1 MANDLE
7 RTAFGSASSADPER
21 VCFSNEIGIDFPFV
35 PAVVSRVRDA
45 FLASAGGASTGSA
58 APIKASI
65 SLSMRE
71 ALRGR
76 DVVLTL
82 PLRRT
87 CAACGGRGE
96 VWNDACVECCGLG
109 DALDQHDIHV
119 AVPAGVRDGTR
130 VRLTVSSRQTLVTHV
145 DLLIS
150 VT

>member
-7 RTAFGSASSADPER
+7 RLAPRTAPSTDPER
-21 VCFSNEIGIDFPFV
+21 VCFSDEIGIDFPSV

-45 FLASAGGASTGSA
+45 FLASAASERPFEA
-58 APIKASI
+58 HIA
-65 SLSMRE
+65 LSMRE
-71 ALRGR
+71 ALGGR
-76 DVVLTL
+76 DVVVRL

-96 VWNDACVECCGLG
+96 VWNDACVACSGVG
-109 DALDQHDIHV
+109 DALDHHDVHV

-130 VRLTVSSRQTLVTHV
+130 VRLTVSARQAVATQV
-145 DLLIS
+145 DLVIS

>member
-7 RTAFGSASSADPER
+7 RTAFGTAASSPSER
-21 VCFSNEIGIDFPFV
+21 ICFSDEIGIDFPSV

-45 FLASAGGASTGSA
+45 FLASAGGV
-58 APIKASI
+58 PPVRASI

-76 DVVLTL
+76 DVVVTL

-96 VWNDACVECCGLG
+96 VWNDACVECRGLG
-109 DALDQHDIHV
+109 DALDQRDIHV

-130 VRLTVSSRQTLVTHV
+130 VRLTVSSHHALVTHV
-145 DLLIS
+145 ELLIS